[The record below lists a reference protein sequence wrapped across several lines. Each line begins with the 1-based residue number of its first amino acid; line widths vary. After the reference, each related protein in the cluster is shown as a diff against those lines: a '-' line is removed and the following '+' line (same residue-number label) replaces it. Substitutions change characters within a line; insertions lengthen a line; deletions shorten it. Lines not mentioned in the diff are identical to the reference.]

1 MDADLL
7 IPGEEM
13 RSPTCQVIHR
23 LALNPG
29 HDLKVQSVW
38 VNLCSFSP
46 RPQSELLKDC
56 STLENFYCMQENRRW
71 QESNMIPRFLACE
84 FPAKVAWKTKIFIG

>member
-1 MDADLL
+1 MDADLQ
-7 IPGEEM
+7 IPGGEM

-38 VNLCSFSP
+38 VNLCSFSL
-46 RPQSELLKDC
+46 RPQSELLKF
-56 STLENFYCMQENRRW
+56 SRLENFYCMQENRRW

-84 FPAKVAWKTKIFIG
+84 FPAKVAGKTKICIG